1 MTVILATRQKS
12 AQLVINKGGAT
23 GAQGLT
29 GAQGFQGVQGAQG
42 LAGEFAGIG
51 AQGVQGAQGTNGFS
65 GAQGAVGPQGP
76 QGVIGAQGVQGATGA
91 QGVQGA
97 QGLAGEF
104 AGIGAQGVQGATG
117 AQGNQGVQGASGSA
131 GPTGVVAGT
140 YGGSGNVAAF
150 TVAANGLLLFATN
163 SAISTSFNLVG
174 NVGSDTFS
182 TGDTLR
188 IVGGNGITTTATD
201 NTISVALTQ
210 NVNIFGSLTVGGN
223 LYVEGNTTYLNT
235 TTAVVEDALIKL
247 ANNNIADTVDIGFY
261 GQYQNGAVK
270 YAGLY
275 RDASDNK
282 FKLFTGLEVDP
293 ADPNLV
299 SIPATGYTRGKL
311 LADIEGGTIS
321 ELINP
326 VAVEDG
332 GTGLSVFTLNGI
344 LYGLTTTTLGFA
356 TGTNGQVL
364 QINDTGSPVFAV
376 LDGGE
381 Y

>member
-1 MTVILATRQKS
+1 MTVVIATKPKTAVLLNQS
-12 AQLVINKGGAT
+12 GGAPAQLIINKGG
-23 GAQGLT
+23 
-29 GAQGFQGVQGAQG
+29 V
-42 LAGEFAGIG
+42 AGPQG
-51 AQGVQGAQGTNGFS
+51 AQGVQGL
-65 GAQGAVGPQGP
+65 P
-76 QGVIGAQGVQGATGA
+76 
-91 QGVQGA
+91 
-97 QGLAGEF
+97 GLEL
-104 AGIGAQGVQGATG
+104 
-117 AQGNQGVQGASGSA
+117 
-131 GPTGVVAGT
+131 PTGVVSGT
-140 YGGSGNVAAF
+140 YGGSDNVATF
-150 TVAANGLLLFATN
+150 TVAANGLILFAAN
-163 SAISTSFNLVG
+163 SAISTSFNIVG
-174 NVGSDTFS
+174 NVGSDSFS
-182 TGDTLR
+182 TGDTLS

-235 TTAVVEDALIKL
+235 TTAVVEDSLIKL

-275 RDASDNK
+275 RDATDNK

-311 LADIEGGTIS
+311 LADVEGGTVS

-326 VAVEDG
+326 IAVEDG
-332 GTGLSVFTLNGI
+332 GTGATILTVNGI
-344 LYGLTTTTLGFA
+344 LYGLTTTSIGFA